1 MGWTSY
7 RRDKNA
13 ETNEVHFAKKLDNR
27 YKIIAHGTVEGVFY
41 AAVRD
46 QTTSEVTAF
55 IALTRWTN
63 DPDYNF
69 SYKDLDENCGPGDHK
84 APKSV
89 LNALTPTTNEYALAW
104 RAQCRA
110 HHAQRDFLRRYLKPG
125 AQVRLTHTLTFTN
138 GTRSDT
144 FTYARRDRAPGFL
157 VLGRNRCRVPNWRDS
172 VAALITPDH
181 QEILTPV
188 GQQQTNQPAAMPTAD
203 AATPSAA

>member
-13 ETNEVHFAKKLDNR
+13 ETNEEHFAKKLDKR

-69 SYKDLDENCGPGDHK
+69 SYKDMDENCGPGDHK

-104 RAQCRA
+104 RARCRA
-110 HHAQRDFLRRYLKPG
+110 HHAQREVLRRYLKPG
-125 AQVRLTHTLTFTN
+125 TQVRLTHPVTFTS

-144 FTYARRDRAPGFL
+144 FTYVRHDRAHGFL
-157 VLGRNRCRVPNWRDS
+157 VLGRSRCRIPNWRDS
-172 VAALITPDH
+172 VAALITPGH
-181 QEILTPV
+181 REILTPV
-188 GQQQTNQPAAMPTAD
+188 GQQQTNQSAAAPASES
-203 AATPSAA
+203 ATPSAA

>member
-7 RRDKNA
+7 QRDKNA
-13 ETNEVHFAKKLDNR
+13 ETNEVHFAKKLDDS

-63 DPDYNF
+63 DPDCNF
-69 SYKDLDENCGPGDHK
+69 SYKDLGENCGPGDHK
-84 APKSV
+84 APKAV

-110 HHAQRDFLRRYLKPG
+110 HHAQRDFLRQRLKPG
-125 AQVRLTHTLTFTN
+125 SQVRLTHTLTFTN

-144 FTYARRDRAPGFL
+144 FTYARGDRAPWL
-157 VLGRNRCRVPNWRDS
+157 
-172 VAALITPDH
+172 PD
-181 QEILTPV
+181 PRP
-188 GQQQTNQPAAMPTAD
+188 QPLPRSELA
-203 AATPSAA
+203 

>member
-13 ETNEVHFAKKLDNR
+13 ETNEEHFAKKLDDR

-69 SYKDLDENCGPGDHK
+69 SYKDLDENWGPGDHK

-125 AQVRLTHTLTFTN
+125 TQVRLTHTLTFTN

-144 FTYARRDRAPGFL
+144 FTYVRRDRARGFL
-157 VLGRNRCRVPNWRDS
+157 VLGRNRCRIPNWRDS

-181 QEILTPV
+181 REILTPV
-188 GQQQTNQPAAMPTAD
+188 GQQQTNQPAASPAPQS
-203 AATPSAA
+203 AAPSAA